1 VKATAKPKTKAKARE
16 VERPMTQRDLLCCK
30 LADVHVAVPLER
42 VIGVAE
48 GGLVTPLPYSAPS
61 FEGLVEVFGQVM
73 PQVNLASLLALGS
86 SASSILVVV
95 SDRGGSLALRV
106 LHVSGMIQ
114 VDGDRLAPTAARARA
129 LHPLYMAEVEHQGL
143 PHYVLDLDL
152 LATSDALELSGPDG
166 AVLLPEAR
174 PEGRTERA
182 EEQEW
187 LPLLLLEIAGER
199 YAIPNRSIIE
209 LNVTDGIRSMPS
221 APNWILGLIDVRGTP
236 IVAVSTAVLLGR
248 PPVEGHAPDVCLI
261 SELEP
266 GFPVALFVDRAIGL
280 ERVSPSL
287 IHPMQ
292 QAMVGV
298 SGYFVL
304 HDDEI
309 VGLIDPKLLLSQVA
323 PTLRA
328 AVPQQ
333 PVAQETSRAEELGQ
347 YQQLLSLRV
356 GRELYA
362 MTLDRIE
369 RIEASV
375 RLTPLPSHIAYFDG
389 LADVGDAVVPVIDLR
404 RQQGTELQ
412 PFDSSERPPCILT
425 LLEGSMTGIL
435 VDQVLSIVDI
445 QPERFEP
452 VREASRL
459 PISHVVTYE
468 SQLIALL
475 TIDRLLPRSTKTE
488 AQSKQLLGA
497 PK

>member
-1 VKATAKPKTKAKARE
+1 
-16 VERPMTQRDLLCCK
+16 MTQRDLLCCD
-30 LADVHVAVPLER
+30 LGATHVAVPLER

-48 GGLVTPLPYSAPS
+48 GGVVTPLPYSAPS

-73 PQVNLASLLALGS
+73 PQVNLASLLALQSPAGG
-86 SASSILVVV
+86 ILVVV

-106 LHVSGMIQ
+106 VHVTRMIQ

-129 LHPLYMAEVEHQGL
+129 LHPLYMAELEHQGV

-152 LATSDALELSGPDG
+152 LATSDGLELSAPEG

-174 PEGRTERA
+174 PEVLPDRRAERA

-187 LPLLLLEIAGER
+187 LPLLLLEIGGER
-199 YAIPNRSIIE
+199 YAISNRSIVE
-209 LNVTDGIRSMPS
+209 LNVPDGIRSMPS
-221 APNWILGLIDVRGTP
+221 APAWILGLIDVRGAP
-236 IVAVSTAVLLGR
+236 IIAVSTATLLGR
-248 PPVEGHAPDVCLI
+248 PTVEGQPPEVCLI
-261 SELEP
+261 AELED
-266 GFPVALFVDRAIGL
+266 GLPVALFVDRAIGL

-323 PTLRA
+323 PALRA
-328 AVPQQ
+328 AIPQQ
-333 PVAQETSRAEELGQ
+333 PVAPEASRAEEHGQ
-347 YQQLLSLRV
+347 SQQLLSLRV

-362 MTLDRIE
+362 MTLERIE

-389 LADVGDAVVPVIDLR
+389 MADVGDAIVPVIDLR
-404 RQQGTELQ
+404 RQQGAELQ
-412 PFDSSERPPCILT
+412 PFDTNERPPCILT
-425 LLEGSMTGIL
+425 VLEGAMTGIL

-445 QPERFEP
+445 PPERFEP

-459 PISHVVTYE
+459 PISHVVTFE
-468 SQLIALL
+468 GQLIALL
-475 TIDRLLPRSTKTE
+475 TIERLLPRSTKTSPE
-488 AQSKQLLGA
+488 AT
-497 PK
+497 

>member
-1 VKATAKPKTKAKARE
+1 MA
-16 VERPMTQRDLLCCK
+16 QRDLLCCD
-30 LADVHVAVPLER
+30 LVDVHVAVPLER

-73 PQVNLASLLALGS
+73 PQVNLATLLTLPPAAGG
-86 SASSILVVV
+86 ILVVV

-106 LHVSGMIQ
+106 VHVTGMIQ
-114 VDGDRLAPTAARARA
+114 IDGDRLTPTGARARA
-129 LHPLYMAEVEHQGL
+129 LHPLYMAEFEHQGV

-152 LATSDALELSGPDG
+152 LATSDELELSAPEG

-174 PEGRTERA
+174 PDAHGERA

-199 YAIPNRSIIE
+199 YSIPTRAIVE
-209 LNVTDGIRSMPS
+209 LNVPDGIRSMPS
-221 APNWILGLIDVRGTP
+221 APAWILGLIDVRGTP
-236 IVAVSTAVLLGR
+236 IIAVSTATLLGR
-248 PPVEGHAPDVCLI
+248 PTDGPPPDVCLI
-261 SELEP
+261 AQVEDDLP
-266 GFPVALFVDRAIGL
+266 IALFVDRAIGL

-292 QAMVGV
+292 QPMVGIN
-298 SGYFVL
+298 GYFVM
-304 HDDEI
+304 HDNEI

-328 AVPQQ
+328 AIPEK
-333 PVAQETSRAEELGQ
+333 ATAAAAEARAEDLGQ

-369 RIEASV
+369 RIQASV
-375 RLTPLPSHIAYFDG
+375 QLTPLPSHISYFDG
-389 LADVGDAVVPVIDLR
+389 MADVGDAVVPVIDLR
-404 RQQGTELQ
+404 RQQGTALQ
-412 PFDSSERPPCILT
+412 PFDTSERPPCILT
-425 LLEGSMTGIL
+425 VLEGAMTGIL

-445 QPERFEP
+445 LPERFEP
-452 VREASRL
+452 VSEASRL
-459 PISHVVTYE
+459 PISHVVVHE
-468 SQLIALL
+468 GQLLALL
-475 TIDRLLPRSTKTE
+475 TIDRLLPRPTK
-488 AQSKQLLGA
+488 ALLQGNGG
-497 PK
+497 PRLGGT